1 MSKTIRHLLTLEE
14 LSNKEL
20 LGLLKLASQV
30 KKKPAKYKKALKGQ
44 ALGMIFEKSSTR
56 TRVSFEVGMFQLG
69 GHALFLNSNDIQ
81 IGRGETIADTAR
93 VLSRFVQGIMIRTF
107 AHKIV
112 EELSQ
117 HATVPVINGLTDS
130 HHPCQIL
137 ADLQTLLEHYG
148 KLKGLKIVFVGDGN
162 NVSHSLMIGAAKT
175 GAHFKLVCP
184 KGYEP
189 DAAILGRA
197 QKESAK
203 TGSSIEVTH
212 QVQGS
217 VKGADAVYTDVWT
230 SMGQEAEKTKRLND
244 FKGFQVD
251 EKLMAESPKAVF
263 LHCLPAH
270 RGEEVSAGV
279 MDGNQSLVFDQAE
292 NRLHAQKAL
301 LITLMGKLNKS

>member
-20 LGLLKLASQV
+20 LGLLKLATQV
-30 KKKPAKYKKALKGQ
+30 KKKPTKYKKALKGQ

-112 EELSQ
+112 EELAQ
-117 HATVPVINGLTDS
+117 HATIPVINGLTDS

-137 ADLQTLLEHYG
+137 ADLQTLEEYYG

-175 GAHFKLVCP
+175 GSHFKLVCP

-189 DAAILGRA
+189 DAAIVGRA
-197 QKESAK
+197 QKEAAK
-203 TGSSIEVTH
+203 TGSVIEIVH

-230 SMGQEAEKTKRLND
+230 SMGQEAEKAKRLND
-244 FKGFQVD
+244 FKGFQVN
-251 EKLMAESPKAVF
+251 EKLMAESPEAVF

-279 MDGNQSLVFDQAE
+279 MDGKQSLVFDQAE

-301 LITLMGKLNKS
+301 LIHLMG

>member
-189 DAAILGRA
+189 DAAMLGRA
-197 QKESAK
+197 QKEAAK
-203 TGSSIEVTH
+203 TGSLIEVVH

-217 VKGADAVYTDVWT
+217 VKAADAVYTDVWT
-230 SMGQEAEKTKRLND
+230 SMGQEAEKAKRLND

-301 LITLMGKLNKS
+301 LITLMGKRNKS

>member
-189 DAAILGRA
+189 DAAMLGRA
-197 QKESAK
+197 QKEAAK
-203 TGSSIEVTH
+203 TGSLIEVVH

-217 VKGADAVYTDVWT
+217 VKAADAVYTDVWT
-230 SMGQEAEKTKRLND
+230 SMGQEAEKAKRLND

>member
-1 MSKTIRHLLTLEE
+1 MSKTSCHLLTLEE

-30 KKKPAKYKKALKGQ
+30 KKKPTKYKKVLKGQ
-44 ALGMIFEKSSTR
+44 TLGMIFEKSSTR

-69 GHALFLNSNDIQ
+69 GHALFLTSNDIQ

-112 EELSQ
+112 EELAQ
-117 HATVPVINGLTDS
+117 NATVPVINGLTDK

-137 ADLQTLLEHYG
+137 ADLQTLQEYYG
-148 KLKGLKIVFVGDGN
+148 KLKGLQVVFIGDGN

-189 DAAILGRA
+189 DAAILNRT
-197 QKESAK
+197 QKEAAK
-203 TGSSIEVTH
+203 TGSHIEVTH

-230 SMGQEAEKTKRLND
+230 SMGQETEKTKRLND

-251 EKLMAESPKAVF
+251 GKLMAESPEAVF

-270 RGEEVSAGV
+270 RGEEVSAEV
-279 MDGNQSLVFDQAE
+279 MDGKQSLVFDQAE

-301 LITLMGKLNKS
+301 LIHLMG

>member
-148 KLKGLKIVFVGDGN
+148 KLKGLRIVFVGDGN

-189 DAAILGRA
+189 DAAMLGRA
-197 QKESAK
+197 QKEAAK
-203 TGSSIEVTH
+203 TGSLIEVVH

-217 VKGADAVYTDVWT
+217 VKAADAVYTDVWT
-230 SMGQEAEKTKRLND
+230 SMGQEAEKAKRFND

>member
-189 DAAILGRA
+189 DAAMLGRA
-197 QKESAK
+197 QKEAAK
-203 TGSSIEVTH
+203 TGSLIEVVH

-217 VKGADAVYTDVWT
+217 VKAADAVYTDVWT
-230 SMGQEAEKTKRLND
+230 SMGQEAEKAKRLND

-279 MDGNQSLVFDQAE
+279 MDGKQSLVFDQAE